1 MTNSILARQ
10 RWAVPHFFLS
20 TIISSLLDV
29 IDLKKTEMCCS
40 IFVSS
45 TWSYGERYTLSHN
58 KVIDLL
64 CTTMNLFDQ
73 ADKARLYNIATGKA
87 ASVHTEQFLLSVNVR
102 GEMQKQASSINT

>member
-10 RWAVPHFFLS
+10 RWAVPHFFLT

-29 IDLKKTEMCCS
+29 MDLKKTEMCCS

-45 TWSYGERYTLSHN
+45 IWSYGERYTLSH

-73 ADKARLYNIATGKA
+73 ADKERLYNIVTGKA
-87 ASVHTEQFLLSVNVR
+87 ASVDTEQFLLSVNVR

>member
-10 RWAVPHFFLS
+10 RWAVPHFFLT

-29 IDLKKTEMCCS
+29 MDLKKTEMCCS

-45 TWSYGERYTLSHN
+45 TWSYGERYTLSH

-73 ADKARLYNIATGKA
+73 ADKERLYNIVTGKA
-87 ASVHTEQFLLSVNVR
+87 ASVDTEQFLLSVNVR
-102 GEMQKQASSINT
+102 GEMQKQTSSINT